1 MYVCLAKDMNN
12 AHDIL
17 LVHVVYSALD
27 RDLNDL
33 LPMGTTS
40 ASLIPLGVRSSEYKE
55 LKWIAGEYYWMVE
68 YVCVFDC

>member
-1 MYVCLAKDMNN
+1 MYAYLAKDMNN

-40 ASLIPLGVRSSEYKE
+40 ASLIPLGKE
-55 LKWIAGEYYWMVE
+55 LRVQRTEMDSWGILLDGGIRL
-68 YVCVFDC
+68 CF